1 MSAEIASIDRVRD
14 AIVALRAKGVRPTA
28 DRVINAIGGGSK
40 SRVLEH
46 MRTLRE
52 DPPFADELPAT
63 LVDLMKPA
71 MLEIFKAGRAA
82 EGEKA
87 RVATE
92 RLSLVVGEQDEQI
105 LELAVENERLQERVA
120 ELLAALEG
128 ADIDQSANA
137 GRIADM
143 QAEIDR
149 LRSQLIEERRSMDAG
164 MQEALARMEA
174 ILAAADNKT
183 RHGNIQRKGT
193 LTLPGRPNS
202 TDIS

>member
-1 MSAEIASIDRVRD
+1 M
-14 AIVALRAKGVRPTA
+14 
-28 DRVINAIGGGSK
+28 
-40 SRVLEH
+40 
-46 MRTLRE
+46 
-52 DPPFADELPAT
+52 
-63 LVDLMKPA
+63 
-71 MLEIFKAGRAA
+71 
-82 EGEKA
+82 
-87 RVATE
+87 
-92 RLSLVVGEQDEQI
+92 
-105 LELAVENERLQERVA
+105 A

-183 RHGNIQRKGT
+183 RHGIIQRKGT
-193 LTLPGRPNS
+193 LKLPGRPNR